1 MFLFPAFLAPTNA
14 PVVREPVLDAG
25 EASCFYHPQSRAV
38 APCDHC
44 GRYLCDLCRIDWGA
58 QTFCPAC
65 VQTGQTSHTRAEM
78 ENRRMLYDS
87 IALAVSTFPLLLFY
101 FTLLSAP
108 ATLFIVWR
116 YWNAPTS
123 LLPRTRVRFVIA
135 AIIAVLEIAGWI
147 ALVLAIIWAL
157 QSRTRPGIQ

>member
-1 MFLFPAFLAPTNA
+1 
-14 PVVREPVLDAG
+14 
-25 EASCFYHPQSRAV
+25 
-38 APCDHC
+38 
-44 GRYLCDLCRIDWGA
+44 
-58 QTFCPAC
+58 
-65 VQTGQTSHTRAEM
+65 
-78 ENRRMLYDS
+78 MLYDS